1 MAGDCERPGSINLR
15 PIGIIHSPH
24 LIANETPVQPVYAR
38 GATGSA
44 EIYPEFADGLQDLEG
59 FSHILLI
66 YQFHKAGP
74 HKLITKP
81 FLEDTPHGVFATRSP
96 SRPNPI
102 GLSPVRLLR
111 REGPVL
117 FLDDLDVL
125 DGTPLL
131 DIKPHV
137 GRFDH
142 KDLVRSGWL
151 DEIDD
156 EEARRRG
163 RRQWRG
169 NPE

>member
-1 MAGDCERPGSINLR
+1 MTGESERPANIELF
-15 PIGIIHSPH
+15 PIGMIHSPH
-24 LIANETPVQPVYAR
+24 VAAEETPIQPIYAR
-38 GATGSA
+38 GANGTA
-44 EIYPEFADGLQDLEG
+44 EIYPELADGLQDLEG
-59 FSHILLI
+59 FSHIILI

-74 HKLITKP
+74 PKLITKP

-102 GLSPVRLLR
+102 GLSLVRLIR
-111 REGPVL
+111 REGAVL

-131 DIKPHV
+131 DIKPYV

-142 KDLVRSGWL
+142 KDLVRSGWIEKINE
-151 DEIDD
+151 DE
-156 EEARRRG
+156 AKRRG